1 MMTTTTSTSPARPTS
16 DVDIYSDENILSP
29 YETYRALRDQAPAIW
44 LDQYGVWAL
53 SRYRDV
59 YGALHDHETFSSAQG
74 IALCDEVNQM
84 LIGNSVA
91 TDPPEHDRIRAIT
104 APQMSN
110 RALRNYQEMFAR
122 EAAALVDELCERGT
136 FDAVTDFAERFPSS
150 LVPDLLGWPQDGRA
164 HLYDWASA
172 VFNAI
177 GPMNERTIAGLPA
190 LQEMGEFTHKVA
202 TTDGA
207 LTEGSWGAE
216 LVAKARAGEISDQLL
231 PSLIIDYLAPSLD
244 TTKSAL
250 GSVLLLLG
258 SHPDQWKQVRD
269 DRALIPSA
277 FNEVLRYEAPIRGF
291 YRVVTK
297 DVTYDGATIPAD
309 SRVLV
314 LYASANRDERF
325 WENADTFD
333 VTRKNA
339 AGHMGF
345 GHGVH
350 SCLGMGLARM
360 EANALLTA
368 LADRVEAIEVGEP
381 IWSLNN
387 TIRGLESLEV
397 TVRH

>member
-1 MMTTTTSTSPARPTS
+1 MTAATSNTRPTS
-16 DVDIYSDENILSP
+16 NVDIYSDENILSP
-29 YETYRALRDQAPAIW
+29 YETYRALRDQAPAVW
-44 LDQYGVWAL
+44 LEGYGVWAL

-59 YGALHDHETFSSAQG
+59 YDALHDHGTYSSAKG

-110 RALRNYQEMFAR
+110 RSLKQYQEDFAQK
-122 EAAALVDELCERGT
+122 ADELVCELLERGT
-136 FDAVTDFAERFPSS
+136 FDAVGDFAERFPAS
-150 LVPDLLGWPQDGRA
+150 LVPDLIGWPEDGRA
-164 HLYDWASA
+164 HLLDWASA
-172 VFNAI
+172 IFNAI
-177 GPMNERTIAGLPA
+177 GPMNERTIAGLPS
-190 LQEMGEFTHKVA
+190 LQEMGEFTVQVA
-202 TTDGA
+202 STGD
-207 LTEGSWGAE
+207 LREGSWGAE
-216 LVAKARAGEISDQLL
+216 LLAKARAGEISDQLL

-250 GSVLLLLG
+250 GSVLLLVG
-258 SHPDQWKQVRD
+258 SNPDQWKLVRD
-269 DRALIPSA
+269 DQSLIPNT

-297 DVTYDGATIPAD
+297 DVPIDGTTIEQDA
-309 SRVLV
+309 RVLV

-325 WENADTFD
+325 WENADSFD

-339 AGHMGF
+339 AGHLGF

-350 SCLGMGLARM
+350 ACLGMGLARM

-368 LADRVEAIEVGEP
+368 LANRVETIEVGEP
-381 IWSLNN
+381 VWGLNN
-387 TIRGLESLEV
+387 TIRGLESLSV
-397 TVRH
+397 TVRG

>member
-1 MMTTTTSTSPARPTS
+1 MTTTTSTSPARPTS

-29 YETYRALRDQAPAIW
+29 YETYRALRDQAPAVW
-44 LDQYGVWAL
+44 LDCYGVWAL

-59 YGALHDHETFSSAQG
+59 YAALHDHETFSSAKG

-110 RALRNYQEMFAR
+110 RALKNYQEMFAQ

-150 LVPDLLGWPQDGRA
+150 LVPDLLGWPHDGRA

-177 GPMNERTIAGLPA
+177 GPMNDRTIAGLPA

-258 SHPDQWKQVRD
+258 SNPDQWKQVRE
-269 DRALIPSA
+269 DRALIPGA

-297 DVTYDGATIPAD
+297 DVTHDGATIPAD

-368 LADRVEAIEVGEP
+368 LADRVETIEVGEP
-381 IWSLNN
+381 TWGLNN

-397 TVRH
+397 TVS

>member
-1 MMTTTTSTSPARPTS
+1 MTKPTS
-16 DVDIYSDENILSP
+16 DVDVYSDENILEP
-29 YETYRALRDQAPAIW
+29 YETYRELRDQAPAVW
-44 LDQYGVWAL
+44 LDRHGVWCL

-59 YGALHDHETFSSAQG
+59 YAALHDHETFSSAKG

-110 RALRNYQEMFAR
+110 RALRNYQEMFAQKAG
-122 EAAALVDELCERGT
+122 ELVDELCQRGT
-136 FDAVTDFAERFPSS
+136 FDAVTDFAERFPSA
-150 LVPDLLGWPQDGRA
+150 LVPDLLGWPVDGRD

-190 LQEMGEFTHKVA
+190 LQEMGEFTHKVS
-202 TTDGA
+202 TTDGM

-250 GSVLLLLG
+250 GSVMLLLG
-258 SHPDQWKQVRD
+258 SHPDQWKLVRD
-269 DRALIPSA
+269 DRGLISNA

-297 DVTYDGATIPAD
+297 NVTYDDATIPAD

-325 WENADTFD
+325 WDNADSFD

-350 SCLGMGLARM
+350 ACLGMGLARM

-368 LADRVEAIEVGEP
+368 LAERVETIDIGEP
-381 IWSLNN
+381 TWGLNN
-387 TIRGLESLEV
+387 TIRGLESLTV
-397 TVRH
+397 TVR